1 MDWLQLDKQVCIVT
15 GGAKGLG
22 AGIVQAFVAS
32 GCRVLVLDHDR
43 AALDAFIAQ
52 HPAAADSLLARAV
65 DITHEAD
72 VAAAI
77 GAAQQQ
83 WDVAPSVLVNNAA
96 ITNPGKIAEIDL
108 AAWERQIQVNLGG
121 YLKMA
126 RAFYQHSA
134 AHTPRAIVNI
144 ASISGKN
151 AQPLSGGYS
160 MSKAAIRMLT
170 QQLCVEWGPEQI
182 RCNTVSPGLFVT
194 PLSQRFYQN
203 PEDKAR
209 REQVVPLRR
218 IGHIDELANA
228 VVFLASPRASYI
240 NGAEIVV
247 DGGFSHSLMSHI
259 PRPYGISVAQQQA
272 D

>member
-1 MDWLQLDKQVCIVT
+1 
-15 GGAKGLG
+15 
-22 AGIVQAFVAS
+22 
-32 GCRVLVLDHDR
+32 
-43 AALDAFIAQ
+43 
-52 HPAAADSLLARAV
+52 
-65 DITHEAD
+65 
-72 VAAAI
+72 
-77 GAAQQQ
+77 
-83 WDVAPSVLVNNAA
+83 
-96 ITNPGKIAEIDL
+96 
-108 AAWERQIQVNLGG
+108 
-121 YLKMA
+121 
-126 RAFYQHSA
+126 
-134 AHTPRAIVNI
+134 
-144 ASISGKN
+144 
-151 AQPLSGGYS
+151 

-170 QQLCVEWGPEQI
+170 QQLCVDWGPEQI

-259 PRPYGISVAQQQA
+259 PRPYGDKAGA
-272 D
+272 

>member
-1 MDWLQLDKQVCIVT
+1 MDWLQLNQQVCIVT

-22 AGIVQAFVAS
+22 AGIVQAFLAS

-43 AALDAFIAQ
+43 AALDAFVASQ
-52 HPAAADSLLARAV
+52 PQAAHALLARAV
-65 DITHEAD
+65 DVTNEAD
-72 VAAAI
+72 VAAAMQ
-77 GAAQQQ
+77 AAQQQ
-83 WDVAPSVLVNNAA
+83 WGVAPSVLVNNAA
-96 ITNPGKIAEIDL
+96 ITSPGKIAEIDL
-108 AAWERQIQVNLGG
+108 DAWQRQLQVNLGG

-126 RAFYQHSA
+126 RAFYHQSV

-160 MSKAAIRMLT
+160 MSKAAVRMLT
-170 QQLCVEWGPEQI
+170 QQLCMEWGPEGI
-182 RCNTVSPGLFVT
+182 RTNTVSPGLFVT
-194 PLSQRFYQN
+194 PLTERFYIN
-203 PEDKAR
+203 PEHRAR

-228 VVFLASPRASYI
+228 VVFLASPRASYV

-259 PRPYGISVAQQQA
+259 PRPYGDSAP
-272 D
+272 